1 MRSRNGVAE
10 YQPARTGLPARD
22 SLRSR
27 ADVNALSPIL
37 WNRLRGHAA
46 QIAMLRRAASRN
58 RLAHGYLFLGPAG
71 VGKRIAARGLAQ
83 GLFCRQ
89 TSERELQPC
98 GQCPACR
105 QVLAQTHPDL
115 LEIGCPEGKRELSID
130 LIAGSKDRRGREGL
144 CHDLSLR
151 PMSADRRV
159 AIIDDAERMNDESAN
174 ALLKILEEP
183 PPGSILILLAADLEP
198 ILPTIRSRCQPL
210 WFSVL
215 STEDVAGIL
224 QGEGMSAS
232 DAAKAAADSGGSLE
246 TARKLMES
254 GLAQL
259 KSAVQAGL
267 ASPRASSFAIST
279 QVTEAIEAA
288 SSNTAEQR
296 ENAVWAI
303 QFAID
308 HFREVFRSG
317 AAANPESQDRAAASI
332 ERCYDGLGHLEQSMP
347 MPLCINGL
355 FDDLGKI
362 VRTGSAALNSPLLW

>member
-1 MRSRNGVAE
+1 VDDA
-10 YQPARTGLPARD
+10 
-22 SLRSR
+22 
-27 ADVNALSPIL
+27 SPIL

-46 QIAMLRRAASRN
+46 QIEMLRRAATRG

-71 VGKRIAARGLAQ
+71 VGKRLVARGLAQ
-83 GLFCRQ
+83 ALFCPA
-89 TSERELQPC
+89 TNEKELAPC
-98 GQCPACR
+98 GHCPACK

-151 PMSADRRV
+151 PMSANRRV

-174 ALLKILEEP
+174 ALLKTLEEP

-210 WFSVL
+210 WFSAL
-215 STEDVAGIL
+215 TTEDVSAIL
-224 QGEGMSAS
+224 QQEGLSA
-232 DAAKAAADSGGSLE
+232 AEAGKAAADSGGSLE
-246 TARKLMES
+246 TARKLNES

-259 KSAVQAGL
+259 RAAVRSGL
-267 ASPRASSFAIST
+267 STSKLNSLAIST
-279 QVTEAIEAA
+279 QVIDAIEAA

-296 ENAVWAI
+296 ENATWAI

-308 HFREVFRSG
+308 HFRGVLRQSG
-317 AAANPESQDRAAASI
+317 DSNLDQQDRAAASL
-332 ERCYDGLGHLEQSMP
+332 ERCYDALGHLEQSMP
-347 MPLCINGL
+347 VPLCISGL
-355 FDDLGKI
+355 IDDLGKI
-362 VRTGSAALNSPLLW
+362 QRTGAAAINSPMLW

>member
-1 MRSRNGVAE
+1 QNGAAE
-10 YQPARTGLPARD
+10 YQPEYAGLPARR

-27 ADVNALSPIL
+27 AVNTTSPIL

-83 GLFCRQ
+83 ALFCRETNEQ
-89 TSERELQPC
+89 ELQPC

-130 LIAGSKDRRGREGL
+130 LIAGAKERRGREGL

-174 ALLKILEEP
+174 ALLKTLEEP
-183 PPGSILILLAADLEP
+183 PPGSILILLASDLEP

-210 WFSVL
+210 WFTVL
-215 STEDVAGIL
+215 SNDDVAAIL
-224 QGEGMSAS
+224 QGEGLSAA
-232 DAAKAAADSGGSLE
+232 DAAKAAASSGGSLE

-259 KSAVQAGL
+259 KSAVRAGL
-267 ASPRASSFAIST
+267 ANPRSSSQALSA

-296 ENAVWAI
+296 ENSAWAI

-308 HFREVFRSG
+308 HFREILRTGSPDNF
-317 AAANPESQDRAAASI
+317 ESQDRAATSI
-332 ERCYDGLGHLEQSMP
+332 ERCYDALGHLEQSMP
-347 MPLCINGL
+347 VPLCISGL

-362 VRTGSAALNSPLLW
+362 ARTGNTALHSPLLW

>member
-1 MRSRNGVAE
+1 MNDHS
-10 YQPARTGLPARD
+10 
-22 SLRSR
+22 S
-27 ADVNALSPIL
+27 IL

-46 QIAMLRRAASRN
+46 QLEMLRRAASRG

-71 VGKRIAARGLAQ
+71 IGKRIVARGLAQ
-83 GLFCRQ
+83 ALFCRE

-98 GQCPACR
+98 GHCPACK
-105 QVLAQTHPDL
+105 QVAAQTHPDL

-130 LIAGSKDRRGREGL
+130 LIAGAKERRGREGL

-174 ALLKILEEP
+174 ALLKTLEEP

-210 WFSVL
+210 WFSAL
-215 STEDVAGIL
+215 SHDDVAAIL
-224 QGEGMSAS
+224 KEEGFAAGNAATAAGE
-232 DAAKAAADSGGSLE
+232 SGGSLE
-246 TARKLMES
+246 TARKLMEEGLGQLRSSIRS
-254 GLAQL
+254 GL
-259 KSAVQAGL
+259 SQARWNSVTL
-267 ASPRASSFAIST
+267 SS
-279 QVTEAIEAA
+279 QVIEAIEGA

-308 HFREVFRSG
+308 HYRAILRQSG
-317 AAANPESQDRAAASI
+317 DTDLDRQDIAAASI
-332 ERCYDGLGHLEQSMP
+332 ERCYDALGHLEQSMP
-347 MPLCINGL
+347 VPLCVSGL
-355 FDDLGKI
+355 LDDLGKI
-362 VRTGSAALNSPLLW
+362 SRTGSSALHSPMLW